1 MQFSDIQHCDPNL
14 AIAVPKPQNALVS
27 DSNRASLMT
36 EIRNSGGYSKASLKS
51 VEEKQILKY
60 STNQLSNYMKEK
72 KDQQIRKQGSQGKQS
87 KIKARVPGGGGFM
100 ADLANKLKR

>member
-1 MQFSDIQHCDPNL
+1 
-14 AIAVPKPQNALVS
+14 
-27 DSNRASLMT
+27 MT
-36 EIRNSGGYSKASLKS
+36 EIRNCGGYSKASLKS
-51 VEEKQILKY
+51 VDEKKVLNY

-72 KDQQIRKQGSQGKQS
+72 KNQQIRQQGSQGKQS